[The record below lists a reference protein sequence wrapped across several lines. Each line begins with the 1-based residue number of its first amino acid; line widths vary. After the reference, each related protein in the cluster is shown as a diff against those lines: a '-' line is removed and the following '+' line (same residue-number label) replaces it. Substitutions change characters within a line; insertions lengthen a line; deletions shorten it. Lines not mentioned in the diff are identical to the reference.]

1 MRGCHAC
8 RDALMCFA
16 MNMRRVALQYGRG
29 ELELELPADNLTVVE
44 PRFAPGLPDE
54 AAAFVEAV
62 RAPIGTR
69 PLRELVRAHER
80 VAIVI
85 PDHTRPLPRERL
97 LPWLFAELAH
107 VPAGN
112 FTIIN
117 GTGSHRANTPAELR
131 EMVGAAVYERYRVVN
146 HDSRDPTQL
155 SRAGTTRDGRPVWM
169 NRDYVEADRRIVMG
183 FIEPHFMAGFSGGY
197 KGAFP
202 AVADLESIKH
212 YHRAQVIADPQST
225 WGVITGNPTQAQVR
239 ANGALLPVDFLINV
253 TQNRR
258 REITGFF
265 CGEVIAAH
273 DAGCAFAKNTAMVA
287 CPHAFPIVI
296 TSNSGFPLDQNLYQ
310 TVKGMSAA
318 AQIVAPGGLILAAA
332 ECGDGFPDHGS
343 FKSFLF
349 SHASA
354 QAMLDTINHAAKPIE
369 DQWQVQLLAL
379 ILVRARVGVHCR
391 IAADEIRRAHLE
403 PVADLA
409 ERVREELARIGCDA
423 PIAVLPEGP
432 MTIPYLA

>member
-1 MRGCHAC
+1 
-8 RDALMCFA
+8 
-16 MNMRRVALQYGRG
+16 MNTRRVALQFGRG
-29 ELELELPADNLTVVE
+29 ELTLELPAANLTVVE
-44 PRFAPGLPDE
+44 PRFVPGIADE
-54 AAAFVEAV
+54 AAAFRAAL
-62 RAPIGTR
+62 RAPMGAR
-69 PLRELVRAHER
+69 PLREIVGAHER

-85 PDHTRPLPRERL
+85 PDHTRPLPRERI
-97 LPWLFAELAH
+97 LPWLFEELAH
-107 VPAGN
+107 VPAEN

-117 GTGSHRANTPAELR
+117 GTGSHRANTPAEFR
-131 EMVGAAVYERYRVVN
+131 QMVGDAVFERYRVIN
-146 HDSRDPTQL
+146 HDSRDPATL
-155 SRAGTTRDGRPVWM
+155 ARAGTTHDGRPVWM
-169 NRDYVEADRRIVMG
+169 NRAYVEADRRIVMG

-197 KGAFP
+197 KGVFP
-202 AVADLESIKH
+202 AVADLEAIKH
-212 YHRAQVIADPQST
+212 YHRAQVIADARST
-225 WGVITGNPTQAQVR
+225 WGVIAGNPTQAQVR
-239 ANGALLPVDFLINV
+239 ANGALVPVDFLINV

-258 REITGFF
+258 RGITGFF
-265 CGEVIAAH
+265 CGDVLTAH
-273 DAGCAFAKNTAMVA
+273 DAGCAFAKQTAMVA
-287 CPHAFPIVI
+287 CPRAFPIVI

-318 AQIVAPGGLILAAA
+318 AQIVSEGGLILAAA

-354 QAMLDTINHAAKPIE
+354 QAMLDTINHAPAPIE

-379 ILVRARVGVHCR
+379 ILVRARVGVYSQ
-391 IAADEIRRAHLE
+391 IAPDEIRRAHLE

-409 ERVREELARIGCDA
+409 ARVRDELARLGPDV

>member
-1 MRGCHAC
+1 MTPVNLQFGRTG
-8 RDALMCFA
+8 L
-16 MNMRRVALQYGRG
+16 RVDIPSDRV
-29 ELELELPADNLTVVE
+29 TIVE
-44 PRFAPGLPDE
+44 PRYVAGLPDE
-54 AAAFVEAV
+54 AEAFRAAV
-62 RAPIGTR
+62 RAPFGTR
-69 PLRELVRAHER
+69 PLREIVQAHER
-80 VAIVI
+80 VAILI

-97 LPWLFAELAH
+97 LPWLFQELAH
-107 VPAGN
+107 VPAEN
-112 FTIIN
+112 FVIIN
-117 GTGSHRANTPAELR
+117 GTGSHRANTPEELR
-131 EMVGAAVYERYRVVN
+131 QMVGDAVFERYPVIN
-146 HDSRDPTQL
+146 HDSRDATTL
-155 SRAGTTRDGRPVWM
+155 ARAGTTTDGRPVWF
-169 NRDYVEADRRIVMG
+169 NRHYVEADRRIVMG

-197 KGAFP
+197 KGVFP
-202 AVADLESIKH
+202 AIADLDAIKH
-212 YHRAQVIADPQST
+212 YHRAQVIADPLST
-225 WGVITGNPTQAQVR
+225 WGVLKNNPTQRQVR

-273 DAGCAFAKNTAMVA
+273 DAGCAFAKETAMVA
-287 CPHAFPIVI
+287 CPRSFPIVI

-318 AQIVAPGGLILAAA
+318 AQVVSPGGLILAAA

-343 FKSFLF
+343 FKVMLF
-349 SHASA
+349 SHQSASA
-354 QAMLDTINHAAKPIE
+354 LLETINHAPEPIE

-379 ILVRARVGVHCR
+379 ILVRARVGVHSR
-391 IAADEIRRAHLE
+391 IRNEEIRRAHLE

-409 ERVREELARIGCDA
+409 SRIDEELNRIGRDA

>member
-1 MRGCHAC
+1 
-8 RDALMCFA
+8 
-16 MNMRRVALQYGRG
+16 MNTRRVALQFGRG
-29 ELELELPADNLTVVE
+29 ELELDLPSRNLTVVE
-44 PRFAPGLPDE
+44 PRFVPGMPDE
-54 AAAFVEAV
+54 AAAFRAAV
-62 RAPIGTR
+62 RTPMGTA
-69 PLRELVRAHER
+69 PLRDLVRASER
-80 VAIVI
+80 VAVLI

-97 LPWLFAELAH
+97 LPWLFEELAH
-107 VPAGN
+107 VPAEN
-112 FTIIN
+112 ITIIN

-131 EMVGAAVYERYRVVN
+131 QMVGDAVFERYRIIN
-146 HDSRDPTQL
+146 HDSRDPA
-155 SRAGTTRDGRPVWM
+155 SIARAGTTIDGRAVSM
-169 NRDYVEADRRIVMG
+169 NRAYVEADRRIVMG

-197 KGAFP
+197 KGVFP
-202 AVADLESIKH
+202 AVADLDAIKH
-212 YHRAQVIADPQST
+212 YHRAQVIGDPRST
-225 WGVITGNPTQAQVR
+225 WGVVAGNPTQAQVR

-265 CGEVIAAH
+265 CGDVITAH
-273 DAGCAFAKNTAMVA
+273 DAGCAFAKQTAMVP
-287 CPHAFPIVI
+287 CPHAFPIVV

-318 AQIVAPGGLILAAA
+318 AQVVSDGGLILAAA

-343 FKSFLF
+343 FKNFLF
-349 SHASA
+349 SHASP
-354 QAMLDTINHAAKPIE
+354 QAMLDTINRAVTPIE

-379 ILVRARVGVHCR
+379 ILVRARVGVYSR

-409 ERVREELARIGCDA
+409 ARVREELTRLGPDA
-423 PIAVLPEGP
+423 PIAVMPEGP

>member
-1 MRGCHAC
+1 MKT
-8 RDALMCFA
+8 
-16 MNMRRVALQYGRG
+16 RRVALQYGRG
-29 ELELELPADNLTVVE
+29 ELVLELPAANLTVVE
-44 PRFAPGLPDE
+44 PRFVPGLADE
-54 AAAFVEAV
+54 AAGFRAAV
-62 RAPIGTR
+62 RAPLGAR
-69 PLRELVRAHER
+69 PLREIVRAHER
-80 VAIVI
+80 VAILI

-97 LPWLFAELAH
+97 LPWLFEELAH
-107 VPAGN
+107 VPAEN

-117 GTGSHRANTPAELR
+117 GTGSHRANTPQELR
-131 EMVGAAVYERYRVVN
+131 QMVGDAVFERYRIIN
-146 HDSRDPTQL
+146 HDSRDAGTL
-155 SRAGTTRDGRPVWM
+155 ARAGTTADGRPVEM

-197 KGAFP
+197 KGVFP
-202 AVADLESIKH
+202 AVADLEAIKH
-212 YHRAQVIADPQST
+212 YHRAQVIGDSRST
-225 WGVITGNPTQAQVR
+225 WGVLQNNPTQAQVR

-265 CGEVIAAH
+265 CGEVLAAH
-273 DAGCAFAKNTAMVA
+273 EAGCAFAKQTAMVA
-287 CPHAFPIVI
+287 CPQAFPIVL

-318 AQIVAPGGLILAAA
+318 AQVVAKGGLILAAA

-349 SHASA
+349 SHGSA
-354 QAMLDTINHAAKPIE
+354 QAMLDTINRAPEPME

-379 ILVRARVGVHCR
+379 ILVRARVGVFSR
-391 IAADEIRRAHLE
+391 IAPEEIRRAHLE

-409 ERVREELARIGCDA
+409 ARVQAEVTRLGPDV

>member
-1 MRGCHAC
+1 MKT
-8 RDALMCFA
+8 
-16 MNMRRVALQYGRG
+16 RRVALQYGRG
-29 ELELELPADNLTVVE
+29 ELALELPAQNLTVVE
-44 PRFAPGLPDE
+44 PRVVPGIGDE
-54 AAAFVEAV
+54 AAGFRAAV
-62 RAPIGTR
+62 RAPYGAR
-69 PLRELVRAHER
+69 PLREIVGAHER
-80 VAIVI
+80 VAILI

-97 LPWLFAELAH
+97 LPWLFEELAH
-107 VPAGN
+107 VPAEN

-117 GTGSHRANTPAELR
+117 GTGSHRANTPEELR
-131 EMVGAAVYERYRVVN
+131 QMVGDAVFERYRMIN
-146 HDSRDPTQL
+146 HDSRDRATL
-155 SRAGTTRDGRPVWM
+155 ARAGTTVDGRPVWL

-197 KGAFP
+197 KGVFP
-202 AVADLESIKH
+202 AVADLDAIKH
-212 YHRAQVIADPQST
+212 YHRAQVIGDARST
-225 WGVITGNPTQAQVR
+225 WGVLQNNPTQVQVR

-273 DAGCAFAKNTAMVA
+273 AAGCAFAKQTAMVA
-287 CPHAFPIVI
+287 CPQAFPIVV

-318 AQIVAPGGLILAAA
+318 AQVVAEGGLILAAA

-343 FKSFLF
+343 FKNFLF
-349 SHASA
+349 SHSSA
-354 QAMLDTINHAAKPIE
+354 QAMLDTINRAPEPIE

-379 ILVRARVGVHCR
+379 ILVRARVGVFSR
-391 IAADEIRRAHLE
+391 IAAEEIRRAHLE

-409 ERVREELARIGCDA
+409 ARVQAELARLGPEA